1 MQGSDDM
8 KKKLNVSNI
17 MIFSILAMT
26 ALIFLVPFIWTFV
39 TSIKDNK
46 EIYSP
51 FIILIPSNATFE
63 HYHKVLTQM
72 SDFILYFRNTIVVT
86 FWSVI
91 GTVILSAMTGYAFA
105 KTKFAGKNIYLAFIL
120 LILTLPYAIYLIPI
134 YIMEDKV
141 NLINTYTGLILPYIA
156 INLPLSIFI
165 MRGQFNSIPD
175 GLMEA
180 ATIDGCNFF
189 QVWYKIM
196 LPIAKP
202 GVAIIIIFTFINVW
216 GEFLFARTLT
226 ATADA
231 QTLAVGITFLRDE
244 AASWQYGT
252 LSATIIL
259 SLIPLMA
266 IFLSMQKYFIR
277 GIMEGALKG

>member
-1 MQGSDDM
+1 M
-8 KKKLNVSNI
+8 KNKISISKIV
-17 MIFSILAMT
+17 IFILLL
-26 ALIFLVPFIWTFV
+26 LISLVFLIPFIWTLL

-46 EIYSP
+46 EIYSSAV
-51 FIILIPSNATFE
+51 IIIPSSITFE
-63 HYHKVLTQM
+63 HYIKVITQM
-72 SDFILYFRNTIVVT
+72 QDFLKFTTNTAIVT
-86 FWSVI
+86 FWSI
-91 GTVILSAMTGYAFA
+91 IATVILSAMTGYAFS
-105 KTKFAGKNIYLAFIL
+105 KLKFIGKKIYLAFIL

-141 NLINTYTGLILPYIA
+141 NLINTHPGLILPYIA

-165 MRGQFNSIPD
+165 MRGTFNNIPN

-189 QVWYKIM
+189 KVWYKIM
-196 LPIAKP
+196 MPIAKP
-202 GVAIIIIFTFINVW
+202 GVATIIIFTFINVW
-216 GEFLFARTLT
+216 GEFMFARTLT
-226 ATADA
+226 NTPSA

-252 LSATIIL
+252 LCATIVL
-259 SLIPLMA
+259 SLIPLLA
-266 IFLSMQKYFIR
+266 IFLSMQKYFIK